1 MMVVLLMF
9 VILVGI
15 GFYVS
20 ARDENGVIVSPTV
33 ITPSPSSPQPSPS
46 VTNTNSTTTIILDP
60 GASEGRA
67 PSVEAG
73 AATNISS
80 SSARLVGRI
89 NPGNAD
95 ATYWFEYSEDSLLGS
110 LIGGGET
117 AKTAISTAGT
127 TSVASTVNDLK
138 ANTKYYYRI
147 VGRNGFDT
155 ARSDIATFTTPAR

>member
-1 MMVVLLMF
+1 MVVLLMF
-9 VILVGI
+9 VLLVGI

-20 ARDENGVIVSPTV
+20 SRGENGLIVSPTI
-33 ITPSPSSPQPSPS
+33 ITPSPSTPSPPPS
-46 VTNTNSTTTIILDP
+46 VTNTNSTTTIILNP
-60 GASEGRA
+60 GAAQGRA
-67 PSVEAG
+67 PSVEAS

-80 SSARLVGRI
+80 SSARLIGRI
-89 NPGNAD
+89 DPGSAD

-127 TSVASTVNDLK
+127 TSVAHTISDLK
-138 ANTKYYYRI
+138 AGTKYYYRI

-155 ARSDIATFTTPAR
+155 ARSDIETFTTMAK